1 MTALATTGEVRWGTP
16 VARGVLATTILGS
29 GMAFL
34 DSTII
39 NVALPRIGKEL
50 SASVAGL
57 QWILDGYMLSLAAL
71 ILIAGSLGDR
81 YGRRKVFTIGVVWFG
96 AASVLCG
103 VAQTTWMLVAARILQ
118 GIGGPL
124 LHSGSLAIIQSSFVR
139 EDRARAIGA
148 WSGLGGVAGGVR
160 APGGGLGGPGG
171 AWRAGG

>member
-1 MTALATTGEVRWGTP
+1 MTAGVSNGEIRWGTGA
-16 VARGVLATTILGS
+16 ARGVLATTILGS

-39 NVALPRIGKEL
+39 NVALPKIGHEL
-50 SASVAGL
+50 GANVAGL

-103 VAQTTWMLVAARILQ
+103 VAQTTWMLVAPRVLQ
-118 GIGGPL
+118 GVGGPRL
-124 LHSGSLAIIQSSFVR
+124 PPR
-139 EDRARAIGA
+139 
-148 WSGLGGVAGGVR
+148 W
-160 APGGGLGGPGG
+160 
-171 AWRAGG
+171 